1 MTLNKQ
7 TGKYE
12 TPAPRWFNKDTGD
25 YEDVKP
31 MYFVD
36 PTNPSLGM
44 VMPSRVSQ
52 EDANFRQ
59 FLLDKEERRR
69 TRILVEAAEAERVRL
84 ALLNA
89 EPKQK
94 QEKYNASAE
103 RFDDE
108 LAQKSFREITGVMF
122 SKRGATAFS
131 GPAQEKEE
139 QQRQELAKRYSP
151 LKPFSPGNAEIEKL
165 PQPMHENAIL
175 EAWKNSNAIR
185 AIPRS
190 KKPSISEAERA
201 KALVRNKSGLKTG
214 YTFSAKEGSY
224 IPPNSMAA
232 KSSGGWD
239 GGVVGPNDKVAEED
253 GAVKRGEIWRKNGPL
268 QNQAWW
274 KGTGREDGRLAL
286 NPVTGKLEDRGTSTG
301 ITSKAK
307 LPEASKEGIPLPH
320 VCSLYTD
327 VRDRTRLA
335 NVCYE

>member
-12 TPAPRWFNKDTGD
+12 TPVPRWFNKDTGD
-25 YEDVKP
+25 YEDVRP

-52 EDANFRQ
+52 EDASFRQ

-69 TRILVEAAEAERVRL
+69 TRILREAAEAERVRL

-94 QEKYNASAE
+94 EEKYNASAE

-139 QQRQELAKRYSP
+139 QQREELARRYSP
-151 LKPFSPGNAEIEKL
+151 LKPFSPGDAEIEKL
-165 PQPMHENAIL
+165 PPPIDENAIL
-175 EAWKNSNAIR
+175 EAWKNSKAIR
-185 AIPRS
+185 AIPQA
-190 KKPSISEAERA
+190 KKRSISEAERA
-201 KALVRNKSGLKTG
+201 KALVRNKSGLRTG

-224 IPPNSMAA
+224 IPPNSTTT

-239 GGVVGPNDKVAEED
+239 GGVVVGPSEKVAEEE

-301 ITSKAK
+301 ITSKVK
-307 LPEASKEGIPLPH
+307 LPQASKEGILPSPCLLF
-320 VCSLYTD
+320 VY
-327 VRDRTRLA
+327 
-335 NVCYE
+335 